1 MRYLGVLLYD
11 ADRVHE
17 ELQLKMKKIYMKSN

>member
-17 ELQLKMKKIYMKSN
+17 AASAEMKKIYMKSN